1 MKWRKKNKSP
11 SVKGKR
17 KKRRWRNARIEPSEE
32 RKKKKKRWS
41 KVAVEYDSG
50 SLHVVLFTEM
60 PLKTE
65 LWKLKTVKM
74 CFQFP

>member
-1 MKWRKKNKSP
+1 M
-11 SVKGKR
+11 KGKR
-17 KKRRWRNARIEPSEE
+17 KKKKEHEETHAPKPMKKE

-41 KVAVEYDSG
+41 KVAVVTNSG

-60 PLKTE
+60 PLSYE
-65 LWKLKTVKM
+65 LWKLKTAKM

>member
-1 MKWRKKNKSP
+1 MWKEKEKKEDEETHASNL
-11 SVKGKR
+11 VKK
-17 KKRRWRNARIEPSEE
+17 E
-32 RKKKKKRWS
+32 KKKKKRWS